1 MSRDQLLGIW
11 KLLSYEFRLSDGI
24 VIRPMGQGVQGI
36 LMYDASGWMSLQIF
50 DPERPQFA
58 TNDWM
63 SGTPEE
69 AKAALDGLMAY
80 YGTWELND
88 KKGTV
93 VHHIVGSSFPNW
105 CGIDREQFFELKA
118 NRLTLMT
125 LPTMLSGEQVV
136 GQLSWERI
144 TPRP

>member
-36 LMYDASGWMSLQIF
+36 LMYDPSGWMALQVI
-50 DPERPQFA
+50 DPERPKFA

-69 AKAALDGLMAY
+69 AKSALDGCMAY
-80 YGTWELND
+80 YGTFELND
-88 KKGTV
+88 YKGTI
-93 VHHIVGSSFPNW
+93 VHHVQGSSFPNW
-105 CGIDREQFFELKA
+105 CGIDREQFYELKG
-118 NRLTLMT
+118 NHLTLLT
-125 LPTMLSGEQVV
+125 LPMTMSGEQLV
-136 GQLSWERI
+136 GQLAWERI
-144 TPRP
+144 R

>member
-1 MSRDQLLGIW
+1 MSRDLLLGIW

-24 VIRPMGQGVQGI
+24 VIRPMGQGVKGI

-50 DPERPQFA
+50 DPERPKFT

-80 YGTWELND
+80 YGTWEVNEQ
-88 KKGTV
+88 KGTV
-93 VHHIVGSSFPNW
+93 IHHVEGSSFPNW
-105 CGIDREQFFELKA
+105 CGIDREQFFELKK
-118 NRLTLMT
+118 NHLTLMT

-144 TPRP
+144 S